1 MLYQIVKLGLIKKSY
16 AFSDQ
21 SGVERYRVESRL
33 FGSKYRLRNS
43 QGETLI
49 EFAAHLA
56 SYEFVRNGQKVAR
69 MPIHLF
75 RSASYDSYVELSSGQ
90 RIQIKKD
97 LWGDKYILVDES
109 GELAKAS
116 RPHIAGSEKGYLE
129 TRGGEDDL
137 LLLALYVAIDDD
149 SSRKGTGPGSGP

>member
-1 MLYQIVKLGLIKKSY
+1 MV
-16 AFSDQ
+16 
-21 SGVERYRVESRL
+21 
-33 FGSKYRLRNS
+33 
-43 QGETLI
+43 
-49 EFAAHLA
+49 
-56 SYEFVRNGQKVAR
+56 SYEFVQNGQKVAR

-75 RSASYDSYVELSSGQ
+75 RSPSHDSHVELSSGR

-116 RPHIAGSEKGYLE
+116 RPHIAGSEKGYIE

-137 LLLALYVAIDDD
+137 LLLALYVAIDHD
-149 SSRKGTGPGSGP
+149 SSRKSSSPGSGP

>member
-16 AFSDQ
+16 AFSNQ
-21 SGVERYRVESRL
+21 SGVERYRVESRPFL
-33 FGSKYRLRNS
+33 SKYWLKNS
-43 QGETLI
+43 QGEALI
-49 EFAAHLA
+49 EFVVHMA
-56 SYEFVRNGQKVAR
+56 SYEFVQNGQKVAR

-75 RSASYDSYVELSSGQ
+75 RSPSHDSHVELSSGR

-137 LLLALYVAIDDD
+137 LLLALYVAIDHD
-149 SSRKGTGPGSGP
+149 SSRKSSGPGSGP